1 MTVLDGTMSEAATV
15 LEHRAASDPP
25 LDTTEKGDGVKPTQ
39 EFANKSQRV
48 ADGVA

>member
-1 MTVLDGTMSEAATV
+1 MTDLDVRMSEAATV

-39 EFANKSQRV
+39 ELADKRQRV
-48 ADGVA
+48 AAGVA